1 MIFIACV
8 GIRDSLRNGVKEAV
22 AKCHSAGVNVIMV
35 TGDNIV
41 TASAIAKDCGIL
53 GPEVNL
59 ENLLP
64 GDIEQE
70 PELTDNLQKRE
81 SHIAQVLENKP
92 KALTGN
98 TFYTAIGGLMCST
111 CGSDT
116 NSCKCPKTEAEAE
129 QIAKNTHT
137 EKKPI
142 KNDTIKDKMRFQD
155 LTKNLKVMARSQPI
169 HKYALVL
176 GLKEMDKIVAVTGD
190 GTNDAPALSKSDAK
204 KQVILLFLI
213 IIFLLWLLQ

>member
-1 MIFIACV
+1 MSFGDFLSFSSFSFSNSAINFFIFKNNKFLFFVFFFVLVFSVNSIFIACV

-22 AKCHSAGVNVIMV
+22 TKCHSAGVNVIMV

-70 PELTDNLQKRE
+70 PELTDNPQKRE
-81 SHIAQVLENKP
+81 SHIAQVLEYKP

-98 TFYTAIGGLMCST
+98 TFYSAIGGLMCST

-116 NSCKCPKTEAEAE
+116 NMCKCPKTEAEAE
-129 QIAKNTHT
+129 QIAKANHT

-142 KNDTIKDKMRFQD
+142 KNDTIKDKVKFQN
-155 LTKNLKVMARSQPI
+155 LTKNLMIKQ
-169 HKYALVL
+169 K
-176 GLKEMDKIVAVTGD
+176 KIK
-190 GTNDAPALSKSDAK
+190 NWK
-204 KQVILLFLI
+204 K
-213 IIFLLWLLQ
+213 